1 MKTFS
6 RRLTAEGWLTLSA
19 LALAAILGLIWTT
32 RPQPT
37 VSNWGV
43 LESTALANP
52 MVSHVGGVTMMTTDA
67 QTDEVLLVLDNR
79 TESLLVYRV
88 QNVTSVE
95 LLQRASVSAMFAD
108 ARTKALGK

>member
-1 MKTFS
+1 
-6 RRLTAEGWLTLSA
+6 
-19 LALAAILGLIWTT
+19 
-32 RPQPT
+32 
-37 VSNWGV
+37 
-43 LESTALANP
+43 
-52 MVSHVGGVTMMTTDA
+52 MTTDA